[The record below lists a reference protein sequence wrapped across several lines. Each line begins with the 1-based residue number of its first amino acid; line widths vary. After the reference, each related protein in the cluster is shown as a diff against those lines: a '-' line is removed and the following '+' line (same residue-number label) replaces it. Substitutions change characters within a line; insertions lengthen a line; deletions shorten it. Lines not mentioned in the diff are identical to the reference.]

1 MSKSLYTESIATWSE
16 FKDKFVYI
24 PWGADLQFY
33 PKPSSNPKPEGYIL
47 SIGATRRDFK
57 TLVEAAK
64 KSDKQFIICTP
75 QESGLVQSEL
85 PPNVVLH
92 EKSFMSFAETFKL
105 YENCLAVAIPLD
117 LPEDYR
123 GTQIGITSLLEAMA
137 LGRPVIMTRHP
148 LIDINVEEE
157 SIGYWARSKDVNSWG
172 EALNRISS
180 DANQSAAMGQRGR
193 QLCEN
198 NYNTAR
204 YGKDLYRLITQT
216 PAFKS

>member
-1 MSKSLYTESIATWSE
+1 
-16 FKDKFVYI
+16 
-24 PWGADLQFY
+24 
-33 PKPSSNPKPEGYIL
+33 L
-47 SIGATRRDFK
+47 SIGSTRRDFK

-64 KSDKQFIICTP
+64 KSDKQFIICTS
-75 QESGLVQSEL
+75 QESGLTRSEL
-85 PPNVVLH
+85 PPNIILH

-105 YENCLAVAIPLD
+105 YQDCLAVAIPLD

-157 SIGYWARSKDVNSWG
+157 GIGYWARSKDVDSWI
-172 EALNRISS
+172 EAINKISS
-180 DANQSAAMGQRGR
+180 DTNQSAAMGQRGR
-193 QLCEN
+193 LLCES
-198 NYNTAR
+198 NYNTVR
-204 YGKDLYRLITQT
+204 YGKDLYRLMSQH